1 MKISELRASIR
12 EKIGKGESKKLRRE
26 GYIPAILY
34 GGSLG
39 ALPIKLQRGEVIRNI
54 SERDIEHTVYTM
66 KLDDGKECDVLVKDI
81 QVDPITDEV
90 IHVDFLELEKG
101 KAITV
106 EVPIVIVGK
115 EVCKGVKMG
124 GILEQ
129 YLWSVEVECLPR
141 NIPDRI
147 EVDVTNLEMGE
158 SIHVEDLQ
166 LPEGVKVLEDPET
179 TVVVISEPVEEVVEE
194 AAPAEVAEP
203 EIASKRKK
211 KEEEEEE

>member
-1 MKISELRASIR
+1 MKVSELRASLR
-12 EKIGKGESKKLRRE
+12 EKTGKGESKKLRRE

-34 GGSLG
+34 GGSFG
-39 ALPIKLQRGEVIRNI
+39 SVPIKLRRGEVIRSI

-66 KLDDGKECDVLVKDI
+66 KLDDGRECDVLVKDI
-81 QVDPITDEV
+81 QIDPITDEIV
-90 IHVDFLELEKG
+90 HLDFLELEKG

-106 EVPIVIVGK
+106 EVPVVIVGK

-147 EVDVTNLEMGE
+147 EVDVSNLGMGE

-179 TVVVISEPVEEVVEE
+179 TVVVVSEPVEEVAEE
-194 AAPAEVAEP
+194 AAPAEVTEP
-203 EIASKRKK
+203 EVASKRKK
-211 KEEEEEE
+211 KEEEEE